1 MGEPKIVVVDYHKG
15 NLSSVARGL
24 ARAGAAAC
32 TSDDPEQI
40 RNADG
45 LVIPG
50 VGAFYDA
57 IAFMRQSGEAD
68 AVLDAVAA
76 GTPLLGI
83 CLGLQLFFE
92 RGNEGVP
99 ADEGAVA
106 DGNASKQAGGPWVDG
121 LGIMR
126 GSCTRLES
134 SRLKVPHVGWDQVHM
149 TPAGAADPLLTGF
162 AEGANM
168 YFTHSYAVSDDADAA
183 DVLARTHYTRS
194 FPCIVRHGNV
204 WGCQFHPEKSS
215 ALGQRILKVYSD
227 DPVAV
232 ARSFAEQGASWVHV
246 VDLSAAFGEDEDTCA
261 ANSAAIKAIC
271 GVDGL
276 SVDVGG
282 GVRSLARIDELAG
295 HGARRIA
302 LGTVLV
308 TEPGFAE
315 VAAQGFGELL
325 VADIAARD
333 GQVKVNGWRDGAG
346 VALDDAVAQLSEL
359 GFKHLVY
366 TDIARDG
373 MQTGIDVAAYRH
385 VAEVAGF
392 PVVASGGISTLDD
405 IRALAAVGGDA
416 IEGAITGRA
425 LYEGNFALAQAL
437 AAVRGEE

>member
-15 NLSSVARGL
+15 NLSSVVRGL
-24 ARAGAAAC
+24 ARAGAVAC

-57 IAFMRQSGEAD
+57 IAFMRQSGEEV

-99 ADEGAVA
+99 ADEGADA
-106 DGNASKQAGGPWVDG
+106 DDDASEQAGGPWVDG

-126 GSCTRLES
+126 GSCTHLES

-149 TPAGAADPLLTGF
+149 TPAGAADSLLAGF

-168 YFTHSYAVSDDADAA
+168 YFTHSYAVADDVDAA

-215 ALGQRILKVYSD
+215 ALGQRILKNFVSI
-227 DPVAV
+227 V
-232 ARSFAEQGASWVHV
+232 E
-246 VDLSAAFGEDEDTCA
+246 E
-261 ANSAAIKAIC
+261 
-271 GVDGL
+271 
-276 SVDVGG
+276 VG
-282 GVRSLARIDELAG
+282 R
-295 HGARRIA
+295 
-302 LGTVLV
+302 
-308 TEPGFAE
+308 
-315 VAAQGFGELL
+315 
-325 VADIAARD
+325 
-333 GQVKVNGWRDGAG
+333 
-346 VALDDAVAQLSEL
+346 
-359 GFKHLVY
+359 
-366 TDIARDG
+366 
-373 MQTGIDVAAYRH
+373 
-385 VAEVAGF
+385 
-392 PVVASGGISTLDD
+392 
-405 IRALAAVGGDA
+405 
-416 IEGAITGRA
+416 
-425 LYEGNFALAQAL
+425 
-437 AAVRGEE
+437 

>member
-68 AVLDAVAA
+68 AVLDAAA

-99 ADEGAVA
+99 ADGGVPE
-106 DGNASKQAGGPWVDG
+106 QAGGPWVDG

-149 TPAGAADPLLTGF
+149 TSAGAADPLLVGF

-168 YFTHSYAVSDDADAA
+168 YFTHSYAVADDADAA

-215 ALGQRILKVYSD
+215 ALGQRILKNFVSI
-227 DPVAV
+227 V
-232 ARSFAEQGASWVHV
+232 E
-246 VDLSAAFGEDEDTCA
+246 E
-261 ANSAAIKAIC
+261 
-271 GVDGL
+271 
-276 SVDVGG
+276 
-282 GVRSLARIDELAG
+282 AG
-295 HGARRIA
+295 R
-302 LGTVLV
+302 
-308 TEPGFAE
+308 
-315 VAAQGFGELL
+315 
-325 VADIAARD
+325 
-333 GQVKVNGWRDGAG
+333 
-346 VALDDAVAQLSEL
+346 
-359 GFKHLVY
+359 
-366 TDIARDG
+366 
-373 MQTGIDVAAYRH
+373 
-385 VAEVAGF
+385 
-392 PVVASGGISTLDD
+392 
-405 IRALAAVGGDA
+405 
-416 IEGAITGRA
+416 
-425 LYEGNFALAQAL
+425 
-437 AAVRGEE
+437 